1 MFWGD
6 DMNVEKNMFTI
17 GEMAK
22 SIGITRKIILNYEAK
37 GLITP
42 DVKDGK
48 NGNRYYTVDTFT
60 KIRTVRI
67 LQKLGL
73 SLDEI
78 HAYLDG
84 ETDLLPLIRRLE
96 AMRDEINLNI
106 EKLYERANTNPTQI
120 KEIHIDKQTI
130 YRRTF
135 TTESILDKTNILRDT
150 AILAMREYGTDMT
163 RRMYFLEY
171 SLSAPNEISY
181 CVAVPPESSG
191 EHIVV
196 LTPMRAICIYH
207 HGAYEELPKVREKL
221 LLYAKEH
228 NLTPLGMCRHIYIT
242 HRAAKPDATASTIPP
257 WMPRETQRSLP
268 LSRLRLK
275 RIRPDSPTR
284 TWTVIRRITR
294 RSIYRK
300 RV

>member
-130 YRRTF
+130 Y
-135 TTESILDKTNILRDT
+135 
-150 AILAMREYGTDMT
+150 A
-163 RRMYFLEY
+163 
-171 SLSAPNEISY
+171 
-181 CVAVPPESSG
+181 
-191 EHIVV
+191 
-196 LTPMRAICIYH
+196 
-207 HGAYEELPKVREKL
+207 L
-221 LLYAKEH
+221 LLRKVFSIKQIFCA
-228 NLTPLGMCRHIYIT
+228 
-242 HRAAKPDATASTIPP
+242 IP
-257 WMPRETQRSLP
+257 QYLP
-268 LSRLRLK
+268 CVN
-275 RIRPDSPTR
+275 
-284 TWTVIRRITR
+284 TVPI
-294 RSIYRK
+294 
-300 RV
+300 

>member
-106 EKLYERANTNPTQI
+106 ESYM
-120 KEIHIDKQTI
+120 KEQTPIPHKSRKSTLTSKRFID
-130 YRRTF
+130 
-135 TTESILDKTNILRDT
+135 
-150 AILAMREYGTDMT
+150 A
-163 RRMYFLEY
+163 
-171 SLSAPNEISY
+171 
-181 CVAVPPESSG
+181 
-191 EHIVV
+191 
-196 LTPMRAICIYH
+196 
-207 HGAYEELPKVREKL
+207 L
-221 LLYAKEH
+221 LLRKVFSIKQIFCA
-228 NLTPLGMCRHIYIT
+228 
-242 HRAAKPDATASTIPP
+242 IP
-257 WMPRETQRSLP
+257 QYLP
-268 LSRLRLK
+268 CVN
-275 RIRPDSPTR
+275 
-284 TWTVIRRITR
+284 TVPI
-294 RSIYRK
+294 
-300 RV
+300 